1 MSSYGPSKLAD
12 VSNEP
17 PPHLSSKQVCPQ
29 DCWLRQL
36 IEEKPPQTILAEEQE
51 YINEPLIT
59 REQAAKTLYTPLK
72 HWQTRVLQ
80 LKPGSFSDPLRCKLL
95 TIDLVYLNG
104 AVLHGQSELIFYEAV
119 SYTWGTSVFDK
130 LLLCN
135 DTLYPITS
143 NLSDA
148 LRHIRL
154 CHESK
159 YLWADAVC
167 INQLDE
173 QEKAAQVRKMF
184 VIFQKA
190 ERVIAWLGEH
200 EDQSELSVALVN
212 GTNIGGLEQTVHS
225 NKCLLHLNAMVR
237 AYGRVT
243 NRPWFRRTWVR
254 QEVAAA
260 REMVVRLGN
269 AVIDW
274 GIFAAVFHKS
284 PALNQLLRVID
295 GYTDQFNQSEV
306 LSLINHGNGVGES
319 DLFSLLLSSWYFQ
332 ETDPRDKVYALLDM
346 TNTPTRNQGQDRPPN
361 SIVVDYKKT
370 VSEVYQ
376 DVTKYLIN
384 HHNLLHVLLNFTIQK
399 DYSLGLPS
407 WTPDWGKKP
416 KGKLPQPVLMEMH
429 GGLLNRSRPEG
440 EDQPGKLSVS
450 GHVIGIILEITG
462 ETYEANISDDLVTVA
477 PRKEFAQLI
486 RFDAKIHDRILCHGI
501 LDKNVFDEQ
510 GSMNFRACVSSSAK
524 KNDFLVWLFGSDVL
538 FVLRHVGNVKY
549 EFHGPATR
557 LSSALF
563 WTYYHFGVFNDTE
576 RLRPQKFVLI

>member
-1 MSSYGPSKLAD
+1 MSNYGPSKLVD

-17 PPHLSSKQVCPQ
+17 PPHSSSKQVCPQ
-29 DCWLRQL
+29 NCWLRKPV
-36 IEEKPPQTILAEEQE
+36 EEKTPQTILAEEQE

-59 REQAAKTLYTPLK
+59 REQATKTLYAPLK

-80 LKPGSFSDPLRCKLL
+80 LKPGSFSNPLRCKLL
-95 TIDLVYLNG
+95 TVDLVYLNG
-104 AVLHGQSELIFYEAV
+104 AVLHGQPEHIFYEAV

-154 CHESK
+154 SHEPK

-167 INQLDE
+167 VNQLDE
-173 QEKAAQVRKMF
+173 QEKAEQVRKMS

-200 EDQSELSVALVN
+200 EDQSELAVALVN

-260 REMVVRLGN
+260 RKMVVRLGN
-269 AVIDW
+269 TVIDW
-274 GIFAAVFHKS
+274 GIFTAVFHKS
-284 PALNQLLRVID
+284 PALNQLLRAIG
-295 GYTDQFNQSEV
+295 GYTDINSIKSRV
-306 LSLINHGNGVGES
+306 LSLVNHKNGVGGS
-319 DLFSLLLSSWYFQ
+319 DLFNLLLSSWYFQ

-346 TNTPTRNQGQDRPPN
+346 TNTPTRNQGQDKLPN

-384 HHNLLHVLLNFTIQK
+384 HHNLLHVLVNFTIQK

-407 WTPDWGKKP
+407 WTSDWGKKP
-416 KGKLPQPVLMEMH
+416 KEELLEPILMEWH
-429 GGLLNRSRPEG
+429 KGPLNWFRPEG
-440 EDQPGKLSVS
+440 EDQPGKLTVS
-450 GHVIGIILEITG
+450 GCTIGIILEITG

-477 PRKEFAQLI
+477 PRKGFAQLI
-486 RFDAKIHDRILCHGI
+486 RFDATIHDRILCHGI
-501 LDKNVFDEQ
+501 VDKTIFDEEE
-510 GSMNFRACVSSSAK
+510 SVNFGACVYSSAK
-524 KNDFLVWLFGSDVL
+524 KNDFLVSLFGSDKL
-538 FVLRHVGNVKY
+538 FVLRHVGNVEY

-557 LSSALF
+557 LSGALL
-563 WTYYHFGVFNDTE
+563 WISYHFE
-576 RLRPQKFVLI
+576 RPRPQKFVLI